1 MKVANDMNSPQ
12 NKKSFSISEIKQ
24 KIRMYCAYQERCH
37 NEVRKKLNTYNVF
50 GTDAEEIITDLIQE
64 NYLNEQRFANA
75 FVRGKF
81 NYKKWGIQK
90 ITKELKFKNISPY
103 CIKTALKEIDREV
116 YLNTLDEL
124 IDKRMNM
131 PKMKKQQVIR
141 FLITKGYSYA
151 DISERLQ
158 LKNIK

>member
-1 MKVANDMNSPQ
+1 MKGVNNMSFVQ
-12 NKKSFSISEIKQ
+12 NKKSYSLSEIKQ

-37 NEVRKKLNTYNVF
+37 TEVRKKLNSYEVY

-64 NYLNEQRFANA
+64 NYLNEQRFACA

-90 ITKELKFKNISPY
+90 ITQELKYKNISSY
-103 CIKTALKEIDREV
+103 CIKIALKEIDREV
-116 YLNTLDEL
+116 YLNTLDDL
-124 IDKRMNM
+124 ITKRMTISGM
-131 PKMKKQQVIR
+131 RKQQVIR
-141 FLITKGYSYA
+141 FLMTKGYSYA
-151 DISERLQ
+151 DISDRPL